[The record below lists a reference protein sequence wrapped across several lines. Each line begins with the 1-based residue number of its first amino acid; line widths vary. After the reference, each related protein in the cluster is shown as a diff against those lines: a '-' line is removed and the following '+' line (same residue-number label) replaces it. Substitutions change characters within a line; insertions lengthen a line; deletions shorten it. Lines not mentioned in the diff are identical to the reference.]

1 MNSGDT
7 TLQPDLWLKLYG
19 NYLFSIAFIKLSNRE
34 IAEDIVQETFIA
46 ALKAKETFKN
56 NSSEK
61 TWLTTILNNK
71 IVDYYR
77 KKDVLKNS
85 IEYINE
91 TSKSFDEHFF
101 EDNGHWLDKAAPQE
115 WNNADKDVNR
125 NEFYRILQYCIQKM
139 PPKLVPVFIAKFIDE
154 NDPEIICKEYEITSS
169 NYWVMLHR
177 ARVLIRSCLEKNW
190 FLG

>member
-7 TLQPDLWLKLYG
+7 ALQPDLWLKLYG

-34 IAEDIVQETFIA
+34 VAEDIVQETFIA
-46 ALKAKETFKN
+46 ALKAKNTFKS

-71 IVDYYR
+71 VIDYYR
-77 KKDVLKNS
+77 KKDVLRNS
-85 IEYINE
+85 TEYVNE
-91 TSKSFDEHFF
+91 TGKSFDEHFF
-101 EDNGHWLDKAAPQE
+101 EDNGHWLENAAPQE

-139 PPKLVPVFIAKFIDE
+139 PSKLVPVFIAKFIDE
-154 NDPEIICKEYEITSS
+154 QEPEIICKEYEISSS

>member
-7 TLQPDLWLKLYG
+7 TLQPHLWLKLYG
-19 NYLFSIAFIKLSNRE
+19 DYLFSIAFVKLSNRE
-34 IAEDIVQETFIA
+34 VAEDIVQETFIA
-46 ALKAKETFKN
+46 ALKAKDSFRN
-56 NSSEK
+56 NSAEK

-71 IVDYYR
+71 IIDYYR
-77 KKDVLKNS
+77 KKDVLKDS
-85 IEYINE
+85 TEYVTE
-91 TSKSFDEHFF
+91 TGKSFDEHFF
-101 EDNGHWLDKAAPQE
+101 EDNGHWLEHAAPQE
-115 WNNADKDVNR
+115 WSNADKNVDR

-139 PPKLVPVFIAKFIDE
+139 PQKLVPVFIAKFIDE
-154 NDPEIICKEYEITSS
+154 QDPEIICKEYEISSS